1 MRTGLPFRETHSIS
15 GRVVAL
21 AENEGLAMDQL
32 TLEQFKSVD
41 ERFGDDVLEVF
52 NYERAVEL
60 KMAPGGTSRTAVAAQ
75 ISNLRGKISH

>member
-1 MRTGLPFRETHSIS
+1 
-15 GRVVAL
+15 
-21 AENEGLAMDQL
+21 MDQL

-75 ISNLRGKISH
+75 ISHLRSKISH